1 MLVAELARSILKF
14 QRAHGR
20 RALFLDE
27 DSVSVTPT
35 LAGAGETVQPRQT
48 GEERWACHAAQA
60 VCSLLRGNVDMLAVA
75 CALQKMEYVCAKHI
89 PTTNYSSFLT
99 SSFPVAHTY
108 LALSSMVPR
117 FQKYL
122 HEAVG
127 HRLDLTCDWQKDS
140 DLSDM
145 ARFLFALTVALA
157 LLLEETGSTNRKNVP
172 ALGFLPR
179 DKVMP
184 LRIVYV
190 VSGEYGVF
198 MDPIRNTI
206 HASSLD
212 IAFLQEQFANS
223 CRSLSKYNEICGVC
237 TTLQSVE
244 ENAKRLLKLRAIQRS
259 AKLDE
264 CQHAHCLF
272 KLSLYWQ
279 ELNGSLG
286 DCIIEPSTEFKLVP
300 GTDGVCVLRL
310 LWCASWQG
318 RSADTTQRR
327 VLMRTMQRWRAAA
340 DAVLS
345 EEEENSDNSTA
356 VGMSDDED
364 SDDGGEAFVE
374 HMPPMALAE

>member
-1 MLVAELARSILKF
+1 M
-14 QRAHGR
+14 
-20 RALFLDE
+20 
-27 DSVSVTPT
+27 SVTPT
-35 LAGAGETVQPRQT
+35 LGGAAEVALPRQT
-48 GEERWACHAAQA
+48 GEERWAYHAARA
-60 VCSLLRGNVDMLAVA
+60 VCSLLKSNIDMLTVA

-89 PTTNYSSFLT
+89 PTTNYSSFLAG
-99 SSFPVAHTY
+99 SFPVAHTF

-117 FQKYL
+117 FLCYL
-122 HEAVG
+122 REAVG
-127 HRLDLTCDWQKDS
+127 HRFDLTCDWQKDS

-157 LLLEETGSTNRKNVP
+157 LLLEEPETADRKRVP

-179 DKVMP
+179 DRVMP

-244 ENAKRLLKLRAIQRS
+244 DNAKRLLKLRAIQRS

-286 DCIIEPSTEFKLVP
+286 DRIIEPSTEFKLVP
-300 GTDGVCVLRL
+300 STDGMCVLRL

-318 RSADTTQRR
+318 RSADATQRR
-327 VLMRTMQRWRAAA
+327 VMMRTMQRWRTNVAAA
-340 DAVLS
+340 DVLS
-345 EEEENSDNSTA
+345 EEED
-356 VGMSDDED
+356 D
-364 SDDGGEAFVE
+364 SDDGIGNGLSENDDDENNEDVDSDDGAEDFVDQ
-374 HMPPMALAE
+374 MPPMAFAE